1 MGNRV
6 KRYFAPWGRSIAK
19 PSNLSSDPLVGLTVP
34 SRLTMAQ
41 ETHLLLNPG
50 LAEKT
55 FQSYRVSVRGKG
67 GHSSMP
73 SAATDI
79 VPRLARAPLK
89 VSELRFAPHALS
101 FAREQLGAG
110 GEGRPARGGRGDAQ
124 AT

>member
-1 MGNRV
+1 
-6 KRYFAPWGRSIAK
+6 
-19 PSNLSSDPLVGLTVP
+19 
-34 SRLTMAQ
+34 MAQ

-89 VSELRFAPHALS
+89 VSELRFAP
-101 FAREQLGAG
+101 ARAVLRARAAGSWRRRAPGA
-110 GEGRPARGGRGDAQ
+110 RWAR
-124 AT
+124 